1 MMVREKS
8 DYIQVNWLTN
18 STLKIKIGKKTDIIN
33 INPATA
39 LPRFRSVP
47 CILSG
52 KLQKDPEP
60 EDTVTII
67 GCKDDEENTIS
78 VSLPDKVHNLILK
91 DGVTY
96 TLS

>member
-33 INPATA
+33 INQSI
-39 LPRFRSVP
+39 LGLRSAP
-47 CILSG
+47 CIFTG
-52 KLQKDPEP
+52 KLQNDPEP
-60 EDTVTII
+60 YDTVTII
-67 GCKDDEENTIS
+67 GCKDAEENTIS
-78 VSLPDKVHNLILK
+78 VSLPDKVHNLVLK

>member
-33 INPATA
+33 INPATT
-39 LPRFRSVP
+39 SS
-47 CILSG
+47 CIFTG
-52 KLQKDPEP
+52 KLQNDPEP
-60 EDTVTII
+60 YDTVTII

-78 VSLPDKVHNLILK
+78 VSLPDKVHNLVLK